1 VVGSGGSVNR
11 FWRTGR
17 SGFAGFGRYNN
28 KQIKNHPTSQQQT
41 SPQPKTH
48 HNKKSTKHNKK
59 KSANTPILDRIGEG
73 EADAVAES
81 VRSGPN
87 PTRSHQIRRDLARF
101 GEISPDPVRSHQIWN
116 LYVAVRGLE
125 VQIGR

>member
-1 VVGSGGSVNR
+1 LAVTTTNKLKI
-11 FWRTGR
+11 TQQT
-17 SGFAGFGRYNN
+17 NN
-28 KQIKNHPTSQQQT
+28 KHHRNQKLTITKNQQNT
-41 SPQPKTH
+41 T
-48 HNKKSTKHNKK
+48 KK